1 MFSPREEQMG
11 GVCVGGAWKMGLG
24 VQRQQKFLLSSEIL
38 LISEGLAT
46 STETDPL
53 RDFRS

>member
-38 LISEGLAT
+38 LIS
-46 STETDPL
+46 
-53 RDFRS
+53 